1 MVSEASW
8 RYSFYKAY
16 AAIFYHYFNE
26 IKPLFPEATF
36 SFKRKRHFGYKKKK
50 RKQFWNRIQHRTS
63 RKFRKAILNVTKD
76 RFLNFGTANR
86 TIKTLSYTHHYV

>member
-1 MVSEASW
+1 MVSKASW

-36 SFKRKRHFGYKKKK
+36 SFKHKRHFGYKKKK
-50 RKQFWNRIQHRTS
+50 ENNSGIGFNTEPAGNSEK
-63 RKFRKAILNVTKD
+63 L
-76 RFLNFGTANR
+76 
-86 TIKTLSYTHHYV
+86 Y